1 MNYDKYIVIIKLIN
15 DIKEYGVNMNK
26 KRFLNG
32 FTMVEIIICLILL
45 VLVGTIGII
54 VVKKVERNSTHLI
67 EIPNVVKDSISIY
80 VEKYKEKMN
89 YNEYCN
95 EEEIFN
101 CSYVTYKELIEQ
113 GLIDE
118 KSDNGYNDTSC
129 FKLSKTEEGLINITE
144 ECKNNVPVIIL
155 TKSSENIDMGESRIL
170 KDYIKNVNPSDGTLT
185 VKINNNDESL
195 EYDVSALSSGTY
207 NIEFSIKNNNNEIAK
222 KTLLLT
228 VNRGTIADII
238 KPKLPDCVKN
248 EDGYDEDL
256 CAFKGEN
263 PENYFWYSG
272 FTWRIIGINKDG
284 TVKMVTQNPVG
295 ILSWGEDKRSY
306 ESSFVRK
313 WLNELDS
320 TDDYD
325 GIFYNALDKPA
336 EYLEK
341 SLWDISSKPEV
352 ITMSTFNDYV
362 GMITEREYKRA
373 SSHASEVSKQNYLNI
388 KSEYMTITLS
398 GWDSDEIYV
407 RNIDEFGN
415 PVFRT
420 QTSVYG
426 NAHSNVY
433 INGVSY
439 PPNSSHPNNQT
450 NGFSPANPEGVRP
463 VVNLKKDLSVS
474 GSGTLSDP
482 FKIDSETSG
491 SVNSYLKN
499 RYAGEYIT
507 FSGLTWRIM
516 ETGDTTKIILN
527 DFMKNGNSY
536 VKKSFSTQPHIEY
549 YERAYKKNTYYSKDR
564 YIQNARYS
572 PTDSTNIG
580 YYLNNTF
587 YNSLSQK
594 SWIVETNFPNS
605 RHGAYIKRD
614 YPYTNDYRYALTE
627 VQEQKEST
635 KYWTTIYYFTPV
647 KAKIGLSSI
656 GQLFSGDD
664 VRVRNV
670 CVPNNNSYVD
680 CYKATMTQD
689 SNNISYPLIVQRYD
703 GTANGSCSANG
714 CTCIYRPITTLKSSI
729 KIAGGSGT
737 PNDPYTLKS

>member
-1 MNYDKYIVIIKLIN
+1 
-15 DIKEYGVNMNK
+15 
-26 KRFLNG
+26 
-32 FTMVEIIICLILL
+32 MVEIIICLILL
-45 VLVGTIGII
+45 VLVGTIGIL
-54 VVKKVERNSTHLI
+54 VVKKVERNSTHST
-67 EIPNVVKDSISIY
+67 EIPSVVKDSLSIY
-80 VEKYKEKMN
+80 VENYKEKMS

-95 EEEIFN
+95 EEEFFN
-101 CSYVTYKELIEQ
+101 CSYVTYRELIDQ

-118 KSDNGYNDTSC
+118 KLDNGYNDTSC

-144 ECKNNVPVIIL
+144 ECKNNVPVITL
-155 TKSSENIDMGESRIL
+155 TKSLENIDMGESRKL

-185 VKINNNDESL
+185 VKVNNNDESL
-195 EYDVSALSSGTY
+195 EYNVSALSSGTY
-207 NIEFSIKNNNNEIAK
+207 NIEFSVKNNNNESAT

-228 VNRGTIADII
+228 VNGGTIADII

-341 SLWDISSKPEV
+341 SLWDISSNPEV

-388 KSEYMTITLS
+388 KSEYMTMTLS
-398 GWDSDEIYV
+398 GWDSNEIYV

-420 QTSVYG
+420 QTSAYG

-439 PPNSSHPNNQT
+439 PPNSSHPNNPT

-463 VVNLKKDLSVS
+463 VVNLKKDLSIS

-499 RYAGEYIT
+499 RHAGEYIT

-536 VKKSFSTQPHIEY
+536 VKKPFSTQSYIEY
-549 YERAYKKNTYYSKDR
+549 YERVYKKNTYYSKDR
-564 YIQNARYS
+564 YIQNARYN

-594 SWIVETNFPNS
+594 SWIVETSFPNS

-627 VQEQKEST
+627 VKEQKEST
-635 KYWTTIYYFTPV
+635 DYWTTTYYFTPV

-670 CVPNNNSYVD
+670 CVPNNNGYVD
-680 CYKATMTQD
+680 CYKATMTQA
-689 SNNISYPLIVQRYD
+689 SYYISYPLIVQRYD
-703 GTANGSCSANG
+703 GTADGSCSANG